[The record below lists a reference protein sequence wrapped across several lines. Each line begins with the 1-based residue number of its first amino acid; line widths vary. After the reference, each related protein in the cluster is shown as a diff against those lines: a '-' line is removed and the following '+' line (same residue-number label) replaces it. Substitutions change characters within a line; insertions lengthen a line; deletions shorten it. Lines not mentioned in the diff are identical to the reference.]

1 MPAVTSSHL
10 HPVLDDLVEL
20 IDENEIG
27 SQDLLR
33 ALGTVADPRHRRGI
47 RHQLRTILALTV
59 CAVLTGARSFVA
71 IAEWA
76 ADAPEAILTAV
87 GVHRGVPCESTFRR
101 VLERL
106 DGDTLDHRF
115 GEWAARRLGP
125 PRGFRLIAVDGKSVR
140 GAKLSGGRC
149 PHLLAAIT
157 HDQSVVLG
165 QVDVALKTN
174 EIPMLPVLLD
184 PIDLT
189 NAVITADA
197 LHAQKSHAEYIV
209 GRGGHYV
216 LTVKGNQ
223 PSLRAQLAALP
234 WTEVP
239 AGHFDGGK
247 AHGRIEQRTV
257 KVVTVSAGIPFPH
270 ARQAIQI
277 TRRTRTPRSKKWT
290 TETVYAVTSLTARQA
305 GPYQLASWIRQH
317 WHIEN
322 KLHWVRDVTWTEDG
336 SQIRTG
342 NGPQVM
348 AGLRNLVISVL
359 RLAGH
364 TNIARALRHYS
375 RRPERPITLLLTS

>member
-10 HPVLDDLVEL
+10 HPVLDDLVDL
-20 IDENEIG
+20 IEENEIG
-27 SQDLLR
+27 CQDLLR
-33 ALGTVADPRHRRGI
+33 ALGAVADPRHRRGI
-47 RHQLRTILALTV
+47 RHQLQTVLALTV
-59 CAVLTGARSFVA
+59 CAVLTGARSFVG

-76 ADAPEAILTAV
+76 ADAPEAMLTAV

-106 DGDTLDHRF
+106 DGDAFDRIL
-115 GEWAARRLGP
+115 GQWVSCRLGP
-125 PRGFRLIAVDGKSVR
+125 PRGLRLIAVDGKSVR

-165 QVDVALKTN
+165 QVDVAVKTN

-189 NAVITADA
+189 NVVVTADA
-197 LHAQKSHAEYIV
+197 MHAQKSHAEYIV
-209 GRGGHYV
+209 GRGGHYL

-223 PSLRAQLAALP
+223 PSLRAQLAGLP
-234 WTEVP
+234 WNDVC

-247 AHGRIEQRTV
+247 AHGRIEQRTI
-257 KVVTVSAGIPFPH
+257 KVVTVDAGILFPH

-277 TRRTRTPRSKKWT
+277 TRRTRKPRSKKWS
-290 TETVYAVTSLTARQA
+290 TETVYAVTDLTARQA
-305 GPYQLASWIRQH
+305 GPYQLATWIRQH
-317 WHIEN
+317 WHVEN
-322 KLHWVRDVTWTEDG
+322 KLHWVRDVTWAEDL

-348 AGLRNLVISVL
+348 AGVRNLVISIL

-364 TNIARALRHYS
+364 TNIARALRHYA
-375 RRPERPITLLLTS
+375 RRPERPLTLLLTS